1 MRGNAAAAGS
11 VLAVPR
17 SLRVILAILLAG
29 VAAGIAGGLLSLLNH
44 GIETLAMGHPYF
56 RDPAGVASV
65 PTWRR
70 VCVPIIGGL
79 IAGLIW
85 TWLRRRGQMV
95 SIRQSVDP
103 GAPRRLSPGTVA
115 DAVAQLVV
123 VGSGTSLGRETAPR
137 QITGYLGQMISERF
151 QLGAEGRRTII
162 ATASAA
168 GLAAVYN
175 VPLAGALYALELIL
189 KPDLRTRKGWLEVLA
204 AAVVSGLATVTAW
217 LFNGNAAT
225 YWLPHRSALHP
236 SWHDGLTLLLIAV
249 VCLAGGGLFGAC
261 VTAARRR
268 PVPDRAMWWTVPLGS
283 ALVTVIALVV
293 PQVPGNGQIM
303 VQAVLERPLL
313 LSTLGLLAMAKLLGT
328 VIALRTG
335 ATGGLLTPS
344 LAVGAC
350 LGAIVAVGTGHGTA
364 GDVAVFAMT
373 GAGCLLAVT
382 QGAPLFALAFTLE
395 LVKAPADLVTAAC
408 AAVWLTWAGHLTVT
422 RGLAVWRRRAS

>member
-1 MRGNAAAAGS
+1 MS
-11 VLAVPR
+11 R
-17 SLRVILAILLAG
+17 SLRVVLAVILAGIVAG
-29 VAAGIAGGLLSLLNH
+29 VAGGLLSLLNH

-56 RDPAGVASV
+56 RDPAGVAAV

-70 VCVPIIGGL
+70 LCVPVVGGL
-79 IAGLIW
+79 IAGLVW
-85 TWLRRRGQMV
+85 AWLRRRGQMV
-95 SIRQSVDP
+95 SVRQSVDVEN
-103 GAPRRLSPGTVA
+103 PRRLSPGTVV

-137 QITGYLGQMISERF
+137 QITGYLGQAISERLR
-151 QLGAEGRRTII
+151 LGPEGRRTII

-189 KPDLRTRKGWLEVLA
+189 KPDLRTVKGWLEVLA

-217 LFNGNAAT
+217 LFNDNAAT

-236 SWHDGLTLLLIAV
+236 TWHDGLTLLRVAV
-249 VCLAGGGLFGAC
+249 VCLAGGGLFGWC

-268 PVPDRAMWWTVPLGS
+268 PVPDRAIWWTVPLGS
-283 ALVTVIALVV
+283 ALVAVIALVV

-303 VQAVLERPLL
+303 VQSVLQTPLL
-313 LSTLGLLAMAKLLGT
+313 LTTLGLMAMAKLLGT
-328 VIALRTG
+328 AIALRTG

-350 LGAIVAVGTGHGTA
+350 LGAMVAVATGNVTA

-395 LVKAPADLVTAAC
+395 LVQAPADLITAAC
-408 AAVWLTWAGHLTVT
+408 AAVWLTWAGHLVAT
-422 RGLAVWRRRAS
+422 RALARWRRRA